1 MSKKF
6 RAIELNKS
14 IGELGGDWSGL
25 LDLHQRE
32 GEAFDNVNWATVTS
46 HLGRLRVGEMREM
59 KRDARVSEEATI
71 FWSDRD

>member
-25 LDLHQRE
+25 LDLYQRE

-46 HLGRLRVGEMREM
+46 KLGRLRMRELGEM
-59 KRDARVSEEATI
+59 KRDARVSEREEC
-71 FWSDRD
+71 